1 VSSAQICVRVS
12 GAVSFCECLFKTELF
27 DRRRRGRDPWRL
39 HPDRYAANGTVIKHT
54 PTDAV
59 SLSPVTSGRSTDY
72 HKDLDSFT
80 ALVAED
86 ALSFKPPGDL
96 IYSYTRASPAAA
108 GKGKGVA
115 AAPDPESEDAVV
127 FEAYHV
133 CSGNVSWSLLT

>member
-1 VSSAQICVRVS
+1 M
-12 GAVSFCECLFKTELF
+12 
-27 DRRRRGRDPWRL
+27 
-39 HPDRYAANGTVIKHT
+39 
-54 PTDAV
+54 
-59 SLSPVTSGRSTDY
+59 SPVTSGRSTDY

-115 AAPDPESEDAVV
+115 ATPDPESEDAVV
-127 FEAYHV
+127 FEVYHV
-133 CSGNVSWSLLT
+133 RSGNVSWTIIEGLIGDRIGDVADAWF